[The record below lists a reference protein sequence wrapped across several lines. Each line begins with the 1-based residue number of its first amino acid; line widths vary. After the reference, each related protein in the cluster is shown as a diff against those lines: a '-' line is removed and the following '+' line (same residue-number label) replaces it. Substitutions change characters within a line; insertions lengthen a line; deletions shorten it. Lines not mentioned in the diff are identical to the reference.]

1 MIEVRSLESARQETS
16 GPRMYLLAVWY
27 WIGTHVALT
36 IAIVGALFI
45 VAGATV
51 LPGEAPIYAGM
62 FGVWGV
68 TLIIMG
74 LFFDLVFRGIALY
87 QNRTATSV

>member
-1 MIEVRSLESARQETS
+1 MIEVRSLESARQEAS
-16 GPRMYLLAVWY
+16 GTRMYLLAVWY
-27 WIGTHVALT
+27 WIGSHLALT
-36 IAIVGALFI
+36 IAIIGALSI
-45 VAGATV
+45 VIGATV
-51 LPGEAPIYAGM
+51 LPGDSPVFAGM

-87 QNRTATSV
+87 QTRTATSV